1 VAWEQRGGGRYYYR
15 THWVNGR
22 PVKEYVG
29 GGLAGRL
36 ASESDRIDHERREA
50 EKARHRRDLER
61 LEALVAPAA
70 ELGEAAEVLARAELV
85 AGGYHKHKGEWRRG
99 RTHPGNT

>member
-1 VAWEQRGGGRYYYR
+1 VAWEERGGGRYYYR

-36 ASESDRIDHERREA
+36 ASEADRIDRERRAA
-50 EKARHRRDLER
+50 EKARHRRELER
-61 LEALVAPAA
+61 LEALAAPVL
-70 ELGEAAEVLARAELV
+70 ELSEAAEILARAHLIA
-85 AGGYHKHKGEWRRG
+85 AGFHRHKGEWRRE
-99 RTHPGNT
+99 RST

>member
-1 VAWEQRGGGRYYYR
+1 MAWEERGGGRYYYR

-36 ASESDRIDHERREA
+36 ASESDRIDRERRVARALEERRER
-50 EKARHRRDLER
+50 EK
-61 LEALVAPAA
+61 LEALAAPVL
-70 ELGEAAEVLARAELV
+70 ELSEAAEILARAHLIA
-85 AGGYHKHKGEWRRG
+85 AGFHRHKGEWRHERD
-99 RTHPGNT
+99 T